1 LILSGSN
8 ERASA
13 ESTRGTEDEPM
24 RALTWYG
31 EQDVR
36 IDDVPEPE
44 IVNPTDAI
52 IESSS
57 SEAVPSG
64 FPSVLFAMTLGGNP
78 RQ

>member
-1 LILSGSN
+1 
-8 ERASA
+8 
-13 ESTRGTEDEPM
+13 M

-52 IESSS
+52 IE
-57 SEAVPSG
+57 
-64 FPSVLFAMTLGGNP
+64 
-78 RQ
+78 